1 MIKLKIFRCR
11 DYPGGPSVTT
21 GILIRGSK
29 RAKARERQGRQIT
42 EAGVTL
48 GDQSPDCL
56 ELVLWTLLISTES
69 EFLQKNLGLL
79 EQVRVVFGQCIIN
92 W

>member
-42 EAGVTL
+42 EAGVAL
-48 GDQSPDCL
+48 GDQSPDCYHRIPDIKDIRL
-56 ELVLWTLLISTES
+56 
-69 EFLQKNLGLL
+69 
-79 EQVRVVFGQCIIN
+79 
-92 W
+92 